1 MSGRPLHTLSVLVE
15 NRSGVLSR
23 VAGLFARRG
32 YNIESLAVAPTDDER
47 FSRITVVVDVEL
59 TPIEQMVKQ
68 LNKLINVVK
77 ITELDPRASV
87 ERELLMVTLDVDRDR
102 RNEVLELV
110 QIFEGRILAVAHSA
124 LTVSL
129 EGAPDKIDDFEE
141 LVRPFGIVDLQ
152 RTGRIAL
159 PKLDRSAPRVRNLKS
174 TSKGKAS

>member
-1 MSGRPLHTLSVLVE
+1 MSRRRLHTLSVLVE

-23 VAGLFARRG
+23 ISGLFARRG

-77 ITELDPRASV
+77 ITELEPGDSI
-87 ERELLMVTLDVDRDR
+87 ERELCIVTISVDRDR
-102 RNEVLELV
+102 RNEVLELA
-110 QIFEGRILAVAHSA
+110 QIFEARILAVAHTA
-124 LTVSL
+124 MIVSL
-129 EGAPDKIDDFEE
+129 EGEPDKIDDFTE
-141 LVRPFGIVDLQ
+141 LVRPFGIVEMQ

-159 PKLDRSAPRVRNLKS
+159 AKLERSGPRVRQSNKA
-174 TSKGKAS
+174 KAS